1 MKTKQKNRNTKKFKK
16 SINKKNHKP
25 NKSTYSIQIRRFLK
39 LFGNPQIE
47 KLMLLNEYNLSEDTL
62 TRFKEGEIEFHKI
75 IHSLNKKEVLNELFK
90 LHTSNPNTYKK
101 IVEIFIFLPYQKF
114 GNRKKTWFPNFY
126 ENISKFQQIRETNE
140 QKIIPL
146 YRAMTKSEFI
156 TSLSDGVQTPSWT
169 SELKNIPTF
178 IYNNLLT
185 MNDNVVLIKSFFNE
199 NDICF
204 IPSDFTN
211 TEKEVWVRKGS
222 KPVRTFCVGEYNK
235 SHYLSMF
242 DLNKIDN
249 ETLNKLTEDRI
260 LTNGFCTEECQSII
274 NEITTQNS
282 NDIIFKLSNFDLPK
296 LNRKISKDK
305 KLNSISKLLENVYTS
320 LNKSIEYYE
329 TISSTLNPVNV

>member
-1 MKTKQKNRNTKKFKK
+1 MSLT
-16 SINKKNHKP
+16 
-25 NKSTYSIQIRRFLK
+25 
-39 LFGNPQIE
+39 
-47 KLMLLNEYNLSEDTL
+47 EYNPSNDTL
-62 TRFKEGEIEFHKI
+62 TRFKEGEIEFLKI
-75 IHSLNKKEVLNELFK
+75 IHSLNKTEILNELFK
-90 LHTSNPNTYKK
+90 LHTSNPNTYKT
-101 IVEIFIFLPYQKF
+101 IVEIFIFFPYQKF
-114 GNRKKTWFPNFY
+114 GNQKKTWFPKFY
-126 ENISKFQQIRETNE
+126 ENISKLPQISERNE

-169 SELKNIPTF
+169 SELKIVPTF

-185 MNDNVVLIKSFFNE
+185 MNDNVVLVKSFFNE

-204 IPSDFTN
+204 IPSDLTN

-235 SHYLSMF
+235 SHYLSKF

-249 ETLNKLTEDRI
+249 EKLNKITENRI
-260 LTNGFCTEECQSII
+260 LTNGFGTEESESII
-274 NEITTQNS
+274 NLISTQNS
-282 NDIIFKLSNFDLPK
+282 DDVIFKLTNYDLPK

-329 TISSTLNPVNV
+329 TISSKLSPVYV